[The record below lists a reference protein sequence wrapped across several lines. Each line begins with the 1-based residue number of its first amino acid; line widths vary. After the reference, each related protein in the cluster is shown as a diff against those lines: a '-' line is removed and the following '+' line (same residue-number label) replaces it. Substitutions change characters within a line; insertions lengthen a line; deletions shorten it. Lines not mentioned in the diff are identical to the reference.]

1 MNVSTCIMSTIP
13 LLQEFAKNK
22 STASKRIVPANIF
35 ITFHSSVHK
44 PINHPNF
51 PSYSYVFS
59 SDLPTCLYSRF
70 AALIASVRIDSFPT
84 RCVNGPN
91 KDKNKAPWNVIHS
104 NKGVY
109 PTSTIGTVDSASV
122 RGIQRSFPGE
132 KNTFSTRCKEMRLK
146 K

>member
-1 MNVSTCIMSTIP
+1 MMSTIFF
-13 LLQEFAKNK
+13 LHDFRNNVARA
-22 STASKRIVPANIF
+22 STITVPANTF

-44 PINHPNF
+44 PIKHPNF

-70 AALIASVRIDSFPT
+70 AVLIASVRIDSFPT

-109 PTSTIGTVDSASV
+109 PKSTIGTLDSASV
-122 RGIQRSFPGE
+122 RGIQRSFPDE